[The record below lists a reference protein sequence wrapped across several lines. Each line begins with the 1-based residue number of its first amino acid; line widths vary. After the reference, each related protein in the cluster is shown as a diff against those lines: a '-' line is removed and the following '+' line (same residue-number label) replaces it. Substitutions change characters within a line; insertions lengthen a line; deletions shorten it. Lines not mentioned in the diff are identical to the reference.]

1 MADLIGWS
9 LSIAV
14 ALATIYGPW
23 HVFRPD
29 NPYLMSDM
37 ENVLYGTLH
46 RFAFVFCVGWVI
58 YSAIIK
64 KVVSFI
70 CFSLDFST
78 GYQRIR
84 KNILTARTK
93 LLKSGSCESFRTA
106 AKRYEIFPIIFFFFL
121 TLNYTVLKE

>member
-1 MADLIGWS
+1 
-9 LSIAV
+9 
-14 ALATIYGPW
+14 
-23 HVFRPD
+23 
-29 NPYLMSDM
+29 M
-37 ENVLYGTLH
+37 ERCTDSRLCFVL
-46 RFAFVFCVGWVI
+46 VG
-58 YSAIIK
+58 SSTHAIIK